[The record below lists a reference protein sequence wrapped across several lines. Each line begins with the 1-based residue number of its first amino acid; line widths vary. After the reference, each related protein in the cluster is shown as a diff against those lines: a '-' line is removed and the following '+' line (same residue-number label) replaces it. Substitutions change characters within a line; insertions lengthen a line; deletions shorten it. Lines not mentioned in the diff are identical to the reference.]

1 MINRIDIV
9 SIPVS
14 NQATSKAFY
23 MEKLGFDLLRE
34 NPMGPEQ
41 TWVELT
47 PRGAQTSI
55 TLTTWFPAMPPGS
68 VQGIVLDTNDIDTT
82 HAELES
88 RGLAISQISEAP
100 WGRFATFSDPDGN
113 GWVLQQTPGGV
124 R

>member
-23 MEKLGFDLLRE
+23 MDKLGFDLVRE
-34 NPMGPEQ
+34 NPMGPDQ

-47 PRGAQTSI
+47 PRRAD
-55 TLTTWFPAMPPGS
+55 LPTWFPVMPPGS
-68 VQGIVLDTNDIDTT
+68 VQGVVLDTNDIDTT

-113 GWVLQQTPGGV
+113 GWVLQEAPGSV